1 MMQKEEAV
9 ESEREAAFFRRYCL
23 WLLSSRLHALM

>member
-23 WLLSSRLHALM
+23 WLLSSLHALM